1 MVSVMSRKWSEIQH
15 APFLVFG
22 KRLGPTSQMR
32 TWICFLDFLWGS
44 VLKFKQFFCGRKD
57 IKRKQTFWSGSFLGW
72 PGGCHVSWDLSST
85 ELLVGDW
92 DPPDNRHRHSSE
104 ASFVGSSVDMWQI
117 QNRDEVNVIESPV
130 MNLGRVELSVFNSN
144 DCTLVYFCSILS
156 LLFSLEAIAK
166 YVRFPSMDCS

>member
-1 MVSVMSRKWSEIQH
+1 MMSFLGEVSVMSIRSSMAENDWVPPPRWGLFFVSWISH
-15 APFLVFG
+15 GFLSFCLSKKLLWEKGYKTMDFG
-22 KRLGPTSQMR
+22 S
-32 TWICFLDFLWGS
+32 W
-44 VLKFKQFFCGRKD
+44 
-57 IKRKQTFWSGSFLGW
+57 SFLGW
-72 PGGCHVSWDLSST
+72 PGGCS
-85 ELLVGDW
+85 EGDW
-92 DPPDNRHRHSSE
+92 DPPDNRHRHGSE